1 MTVIGMMV
9 LHSVL
14 GPLLQLTDAKDKLR
28 AVAKH
33 LEVPEMQVR
42 VWGRGEL
49 VCGGCM
55 C

>member
-1 MTVIGMMV
+1 MTVIGMMA

-14 GPLLQLTDAKDKLR
+14 GPLSQLTDAKDKLR

-42 VWGRGEL
+42 VWGGEGVH
-49 VCGGCM
+49 VCG
-55 C
+55 